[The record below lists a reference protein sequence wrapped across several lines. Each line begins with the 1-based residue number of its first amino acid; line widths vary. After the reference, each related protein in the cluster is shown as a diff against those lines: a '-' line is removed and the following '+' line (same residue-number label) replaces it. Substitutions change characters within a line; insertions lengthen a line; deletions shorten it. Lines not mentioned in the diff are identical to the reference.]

1 MLEVGC
7 SVLIPRITGNLKN
20 FPHRDQWE
28 DSEIALSH
36 MKGPA
41 FQMGYFGKE
50 IQNNQQIA
58 FEILLKL
65 MAFFDSFA
73 FERPLN

>member
-1 MLEVGC
+1 MLEAGC
-7 SVLIPRITGNLKN
+7 SFNSTNYWLFEN

-28 DSEIALSH
+28 DSEIAFSH

-50 IQNNQQIA
+50 IQNNQQFA

-65 MAFFDSFA
+65 MASFDSFA